1 MCTLNFKI
9 PKVIDIPIDIGRL
22 SICDFLLMVTVAVLL
37 TVCKIFSRIEL
48 ENRHFA
54 HCILIVDP
62 LAEER
67 PTISK

>member
-1 MCTLNFKI
+1 
-9 PKVIDIPIDIGRL
+9 
-22 SICDFLLMVTVAVLL
+22 MVTVAVLL